1 MQRFYYKQNR
11 LKQLRAFCTTA
22 RSQSMS
28 KTAEQMFLSQ
38 PSISLL
44 IQALEKDLQS
54 HLFDRKGP
62 KISLTN
68 EGEILLE
75 LALPLVE
82 GLESLPETFHD
93 RCHNTVTGSLNIAAG
108 ESTTLYLLP
117 TIVDRFTRQYP
128 QIQVKLQNVPG
139 REGLAMVLSGDVD
152 LAVGPMTEIPN
163 EIWYSPLVSYEPV
176 LITPLGHPLAAQD
189 RVSLQDIAPYGLILP
204 PHTMS
209 TRNYI
214 DVVFQQHN
222 FDYRVSM
229 EAGGWE
235 VIKKYVELDLGIS
248 IVTSICLTGKEKL
261 ARIPLTEYFP
271 SRSYGLVLRRGKFIS
286 PATRKFIELLDAD
299 ALDNFYQ
306 GTFPREEQSNKKS

>member
-1 MQRFYYKQNR
+1 MSRFYYKQNR
-11 LKQLRAFCTTA
+11 LKQLRAFCNTA

-44 IQALEKDLQS
+44 IQSLEKDLQS
-54 HLFDRKGP
+54 HLFERQGP
-62 KISLTN
+62 KIQLTN
-68 EGEILLE
+68 EGKILLE
-75 LALPLVE
+75 LALPMVE
-82 GLESLPETFHD
+82 SLESLPHTFHD
-93 RCHNTVTGSLNIAAG
+93 RCNNTVTGNLNIAAG

-117 TIVDRFTRQYP
+117 AIVDRFTRQYP
-128 QIQVKLQNVPG
+128 QIQVKLHNVPG
-139 REGLAMVLSGDVD
+139 RQGMGMVLTGDVD
-152 LAVGPMTEIPN
+152 FAVGPMTEIPD

-176 LITPLGHPLAAQD
+176 LITPPEHPLTRQVK
-189 RVSLQDIAPYGLILP
+189 VSLQDIAPYGLILP

-222 FDYRVSM
+222 FDYTVSM

-235 VIKKYVELDLGIS
+235 VIKKYVALDLGIA

-271 SRSYGLVLRRGKFIS
+271 ERSYGLVLRRRKFVS
-286 PATRKFIELLDAD
+286 PAARKFIGLLDAD
-299 ALDNFYQ
+299 ALNNFSR
-306 GTFPREEQSNKKS
+306 GTFTGDELSIKH